1 MSERPAVGFIGLGLM
16 GGPMAKNILNS
27 GFPLTVYNRTRARTA
42 ALAEAGARVADSP
55 GALAAQVDFVCSC
68 ITGPQDVAEVYLGDD
83 GVVANARPGAVLV
96 EMSTIDPGT
105 HRQIAAAAA
114 ARGVDYLDAPV
125 SGGVTGAED
134 GTLAIMTGAEPE
146 VFERAKPVLDAMGEN
161 IVLMGPV
168 GSGAVAKLINN
179 MMAAI
184 SNAGIA
190 EGMVIGAK
198 CGLDAAQLQQVLMA
212 SAASSF
218 MLRML
223 PDFTL
228 RRNFEPGFTIDNQTK
243 DVNLATDLARD
254 LGVPTMLGAVAAQ
267 LLRTAQAEGLGD
279 RHIAAVIQPLERLTG
294 VEVGGE

>member
-1 MSERPAVGFIGLGLM
+1 MSEQPAVGFIGLGLM
-16 GGPMAKNILNS
+16 GGPMAKNILKS
-27 GFPLTVYNRTRARTA
+27 GFPLTVYNRTRSRTA
-42 ALAEAGARVADSP
+42 ALAAAGAQVAETP
-55 GALAAQVDFVCSC
+55 GALAAAVDFVCSC
-68 ITGPQDVAEVYLGDD
+68 ITGPQDVAEVYLDDD

-105 HRQIAAAAA
+105 HRQIAEAAA

-134 GTLAIMTGAEPE
+134 GTLAIMTGGEPA
-146 VFERAKPVLDAMGEN
+146 VFERARPVLDAMGEN
-161 IVLMGPV
+161 VVLMGPV

-184 SNAGIA
+184 TNAGVA

-198 CGLDAAQLQQVLMA
+198 CGLDAAQLHQVLMA

-228 RRNFEPGFTIDNQTK
+228 RRNFDPGFTIDNQTK
-243 DVNLATDLARD
+243 DVNLATDLARE

-267 LLRTAQAEGLGD
+267 LLRSAQAEGLGD

>member
-1 MSERPAVGFIGLGLM
+1 MTEQPAVGFIGLGLM
-16 GGPMAKNILNS
+16 GGPMAKNILNN

-42 ALAEAGARVADSP
+42 ALAEAGAQVADTP

-83 GVVANARPGAVLV
+83 GVVAHARPGAVLV

-105 HRQIAAAAA
+105 HRQIAEAAA

-125 SGGVTGAED
+125 SGGVAGAET
-134 GTLAIMTGAEPE
+134 GTLAIMTGGEPE
-146 VFERAKPVLDAMGEN
+146 VFERARPVLDAMGEN

-184 SNAGIA
+184 TNAGIA

-198 CGLDAAQLQQVLMA
+198 SGLNAVQLQQLLMA

-243 DVNLATDLARD
+243 DVNLATDLARE

>member
-1 MSERPAVGFIGLGLM
+1 MTEQPAVGFIGLGLM
-16 GGPMAKNILNS
+16 GGPMAKNILDS

-42 ALAEAGARVADSP
+42 ALAEAGAQVADTP

-105 HRQIAAAAA
+105 HRQLAAAAA
-114 ARGVDYLDAPV
+114 ARGVGYLDAPV
-125 SGGVTGAED
+125 SGGVAGAEG
-134 GTLAIMTGAEPE
+134 GTLAIMTGGEPE
-146 VFERAKPVLDAMGEN
+146 VFARAKPVLDAMGEN

-184 SNAGIA
+184 TNAGVA

-198 CGLDAAQLQQVLMA
+198 CGLDAAQLHQVLMA

>member
-1 MSERPAVGFIGLGLM
+1 MTEQPAVGFIGLGLM

-42 ALAEAGARVADSP
+42 ALAEAGAQVADTP

-68 ITGPQDVAEVYLGDD
+68 VTGPQDVAEVYLGDD
-83 GVVANARPGAVLV
+83 GVVAKARPGAVLV
-96 EMSTIDPGT
+96 EMSTIDPET
-105 HRQIAAAAA
+105 HRHIAEAAA

-125 SGGVTGAED
+125 SGGVAGAET
-134 GTLAIMTGAEPE
+134 GTLAIMTGGEPA
-146 VFERAKPVLDAMGEN
+146 VFERAMPVLAAMGEN

-184 SNAGIA
+184 TNAGIA

-198 CGLDAAQLQQVLMA
+198 SGLDAAQLQQVLMA

-294 VEVGGE
+294 VEVRGE

>member
-1 MSERPAVGFIGLGLM
+1 MAEQPAVGFIGLGLM
-16 GGPMAKNILNS
+16 GGPMAKNILTS

-42 ALAEAGARVADSP
+42 ALAEAGAQVADTP

-68 ITGPQDVAEVYLGDD
+68 VTGPQDVAEVYLGDD
-83 GVVANARPGAVLV
+83 GVVAKARPGAVLV
-96 EMSTIDPGT
+96 EMSTIDPET
-105 HRQIAAAAA
+105 HRHIAEAAA

-125 SGGVTGAED
+125 SGGVAGAEA
-134 GTLAIMTGAEPE
+134 GTLAIMTGGEPA

-184 SNAGIA
+184 TNAGIA

-198 CGLDAAQLQQVLMA
+198 SGLDAAQLQQVLMA

-294 VEVGGE
+294 VEVRGE